1 MKSGTGLKV
10 RLLSATCVALA
21 GLVIAPVA
29 AGACSSLGNVHGF
42 TGHAFVSFDGSA
54 SGPIEGSGGSESIAL
69 HRSGASLRLKL
80 NHKVR
85 GRGEFA
91 GITIFSGKVRMGN
104 VSVDDTF
111 SLSEGNGDS
120 GKEAYQGPALGQL
133 GTASVFL
140 DTDDCLYAVT
150 VGFGAHT
157 KYSGE
162 GTLRPGGGISV
173 AAFGDRNKIPEN
185 LHLVGG
191 VGPDA
196 YLTCPGNPILTGK
209 PCITFG
215 GGWATDFSELK
226 ECGAFPGEGN
236 CATGDKPVGGGKF
249 LWVLKPG

>member
-1 MKSGTGLKV
+1 LRV
-10 RLLSATCVALA
+10 RLLIAICLALA
-21 GLVIAPVA
+21 CLVIAPA
-29 AGACSSLGNVHGF
+29 AASACASLAGVHGF
-42 TGHAFVSFDGSA
+42 TGHAYISFDGST
-54 SGPIEGSGGSESIAL
+54 SGPIEGSGGSESIGL
-69 HRSGASLRLKL
+69 HRRGASLQLKL
-80 NHKVR
+80 DHKVR

-111 SLSEGNGDS
+111 SLSEGGS
-120 GKEAYQGPALGQL
+120 GEETYQGPALGQL

-150 VGFGAHT
+150 AGFGAKT
-157 KYSGE
+157 TYSGQ
-162 GTLRPGGGISV
+162 GALRPGGGTSV
-173 AAFGDRNKIPEN
+173 AAFGDREKIPGN

-196 YLTCPGNPILTGK
+196 YLSCPADPILTGK
-209 PCITFG
+209 PCITFA
-215 GGWATDFSELK
+215 GGWATDFAELK

-236 CATGDKPVGGGKF
+236 CATGDKPVGDGKF